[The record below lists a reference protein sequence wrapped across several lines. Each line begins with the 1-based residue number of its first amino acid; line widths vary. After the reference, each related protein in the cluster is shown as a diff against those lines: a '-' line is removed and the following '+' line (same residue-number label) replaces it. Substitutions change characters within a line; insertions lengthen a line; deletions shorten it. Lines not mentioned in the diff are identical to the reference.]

1 MKIVITGAGSVGRSI
16 ARELISHGH
25 EVTLMDRS
33 PDAMRIASV
42 PEADWQLADACD
54 VDALA
59 EAGAGECDVVV
70 AATGDDKSNLV
81 TSLLSKTEYG
91 VPRTVARVNNSKNEW
106 LFDETWGVDVA
117 VSTPRIMTALVEE
130 AVSVGSLV
138 SVFTFHQSGA
148 FMHELTLPDD
158 SPVIGELVSDVELPP
173 HTVLAA
179 ILRDYRP
186 INPDGDERF
195 ERGDE
200 LLFLTAREGETSLYE
215 LPELF
220 TSTAPGPELTPR
232 SDSSPLSS

>member
-91 VPRTVARVNNSKNEW
+91 VARTVARVNSPKNEW